1 MSDDVWGE
9 VVEQAR
15 LLMRSTKHLAQRHLE
30 IYEGIGP
37 TLAGML
43 GLLAKEGP
51 MRLTELSGRLHVDP
65 SVASRQAA
73 ELVDRGLIARRPDPA
88 DGRAGLFEASPAG
101 SAILERAHRRRTAVL
116 TAALGDWSE
125 DEARHLVAL
134 MSRLNADFRH
144 VLCRDAEAASADTR
158 VPEPERIS

>member
-9 VVEQAR
+9 VVEQTR
-15 LLMRSTKHLAQRHLE
+15 LLMRSTNHLAQRHLE

-51 MRLTELSGRLHVDP
+51 MRLTELSGRLHVDV

-73 ELVDRGLIARRPDPA
+73 ELVERGLLARRPDPA
-88 DGRAGLFEASPAG
+88 DARAGLLEISAAG
-101 SAILERAHRRRTAVL
+101 SATLARAHERRAAML
-116 TAALGDWSE
+116 TAALGEWSQN
-125 DEARHLVAL
+125 DAQQLVTL
-134 MSRLNADFRH
+134 MTRLNADFRQA
-144 VLCRDAEAASADTR
+144 LCSDASANAATNDL
-158 VPEPERIS
+158 EPERIS